1 MKNNRKLMATRT
13 LTLAAILTAIVFVL
27 QCFCVIKAGVFSISM
42 VLVPIVI
49 GAATCGYGVSM
60 WLGLV
65 FGIAVLLSGDAA
77 PFLAI
82 SIPGT
87 VITVISKGIFCGL
100 AAAVTYKAVKKIS
113 NDYVAVM
120 AAAIICPIVNTGV
133 FFIGC
138 AVFFMDY
145 IKGLAL
151 NAHWSGNI
159 FGFMIMAFVGL
170 NFLIEMCVNIVLSP
184 VIVRLL
190 KIKK

>member
-1 MKNNRKLMATRT
+1 MKSNKNAMTTRN

-49 GAATCGYGVSM
+49 GAAACGYGVSV

-65 FGIAVLLSGDAA
+65 FGIAVLISGDAA
-77 PFLAI
+77 PFFAI
-82 SIPGT
+82 NIPGT
-87 VITVISKGIFCGL
+87 IITVILKGIFCGFMS
-100 AAAVTYKAVKKIS
+100 AFTYKTVKRFTNNYIAVI
-113 NDYVAVM
+113 

-138 AVFFMDY
+138 SVFFMDY
-145 IKGLAL
+145 INQLAH